1 MLKEVCEV
9 TLASGFEHR
18 FGSAV
23 GEDSLCK
30 LHKRDFACSVQS
42 VATYYVK
49 HLDAWI
55 DLRDSGEVV
64 VALVVGAEFDVA
76 VFHKAIYIV
85 AEFITTYDKLGYQK
99 LRIIRSR
106 I

>member
-1 MLKEVCEV
+1 MLKEVCKV

-30 LHKRDFACSVQS
+30 LHKRDFTCSMQS
-42 VATYYVK
+42 VALDFGQ
-49 HLDAWI
+49 HFDAWI

-64 VALVVGAEFDVA
+64 VALVVGA
-76 VFHKAIYIV
+76 
-85 AEFITTYDKLGYQK
+85 
-99 LRIIRSR
+99 
-106 I
+106 

>member
-1 MLKEVCEV
+1 MLKEVCKV

-42 VATYYVK
+42 VALDYGE

-64 VALVVGAEFDVA
+64 VALVVGAEFDVDA
-76 VFHKAIYIV
+76 FHKAVHIA
-85 AEFITTYDKLGYQK
+85 AEFIISCDKLGYRK
-99 LRIIRSR
+99 LRIIGST
-106 I
+106 

>member
-9 TLASGFEHR
+9 ASASGFEHC
-18 FGSAV
+18 FGPAV
-23 GEDSLCK
+23 GEDSLCE
-30 LHKRDFACSVQS
+30 LHKRDFACSLQS
-42 VATYYVK
+42 VAPYFGK
-49 HLDAWI
+49 HLDVWI
-55 DLRDSGEVV
+55 DLRDSGDIV

-76 VFHKAIYIV
+76 AFHKAVHIV

>member
-9 TLASGFEHR
+9 ALASGFEHR
-18 FGSAV
+18 LGSAV
-23 GEDSLCK
+23 SEDSFCK

-42 VATYYVK
+42 VATYYGE

-76 VFHKAIYIV
+76 AFHKAIYIV
-85 AEFITTYDKLGYQK
+85 AKFIISCDKLGYRK
-99 LRIIRSR
+99 LRIIGST
-106 I
+106 

>member
-9 TLASGFEHR
+9 ALASGFEHC

-30 LHKRDFACSVQS
+30 LHKRDFACSWQP
-42 VATYYVK
+42 VA
-49 HLDAWI
+49 LDFGEHFDARV

-76 VFHKAIYIV
+76 ELHKAIYIV
-85 AEFITTYDKLGYQK
+85 AEFIISCDKLGYRK
-99 LRIIRSR
+99 LRIIGST
-106 I
+106 

>member
-1 MLKEVCEV
+1 MLKEICEV
-9 TLASGFEHR
+9 ALASGFEHC

-30 LHKRDFACSVQS
+30 LHKRDFTCSMQS
-42 VATYYVK
+42 VALDFGQ
-49 HLDAWI
+49 HFDAWI

-76 VFHKAIYIV
+76 AFHKAVHIV
-85 AEFITTYDKLGYQK
+85 AEFIISCDKLGYRK
-99 LRIIRSR
+99 LRIIGST
-106 I
+106 

>member
-9 TLASGFEHR
+9 ALASGFEHR
-18 FGSAV
+18 LGPAV
-23 GEDSLCK
+23 SEDSFCK

-42 VATYYVK
+42 VATYYGE

-64 VALVVGAEFDVA
+64 VALVVGA
-76 VFHKAIYIV
+76 
-85 AEFITTYDKLGYQK
+85 
-99 LRIIRSR
+99 
-106 I
+106 

>member
-1 MLKEVCEV
+1 MLKEVCKV
-9 TLASGFEHR
+9 TLASGFEHC

-30 LHKRDFACSVQS
+30 LHKRDFTCSMQS
-42 VATYYVK
+42 VALDFGQ
-49 HLDAWI
+49 HFDAWI

-85 AEFITTYDKLGYQK
+85 AEFIISCDKLGYRK
-99 LRIIRSR
+99 LRIIGST
-106 I
+106 

>member
-9 TLASGFEHR
+9 ALASGFEHC

-30 LHKRDFACSVQS
+30 LHKRDFTCSLQS
-42 VATYYVK
+42 IATYYGK
-49 HLDAWI
+49 HFDAWI

-64 VALVVGAEFDVA
+64 VALVVGTEFDVA
-76 VFHKAIYIV
+76 VFHKAVNIV
-85 AEFITTYDKLGYQK
+85 AEFIISCDKLGYRK
-99 LRIIRSR
+99 LRIIGST
-106 I
+106 